1 MAEKTLDKD
10 KVAHLEKIFQVP
22 ARLKIMS
29 ALLARD
35 SVDFTELIELLE
47 LTRGNL
53 SMHMKLLN
61 ENKYVKI
68 TKKFVKNR
76 PKTIYRITENG
87 RSDFKTYISILE
99 KIITELKESE

>member
-1 MAEKTLDKD
+1 MSEKSLDRD

-35 SVDFTELIELLE
+35 AVDFTELIELLG

-61 ENKYVKI
+61 EKKYIKI
-68 TKKFVKNR
+68 IKKFVKNR
-76 PKTIYRITENG
+76 PKTIYQITEIG

-99 KIITELKESE
+99 EIISKLKES

>member
-1 MAEKTLDKD
+1 MSENSLGKD
-10 KVAHLEKIFQVP
+10 KVAHLEKVFQVP

-35 SVDFTELIELLE
+35 TIDFTEIIELIG

-61 ENKYVKI
+61 ENNYVKI
-68 TKKFVKNR
+68 TKKFVKNK
-76 PKTIYRITENG
+76 PKTMYQITETG
-87 RSDFKTYISILE
+87 KTDFKMYISILE
-99 KIITELKESE
+99 EIITKLKES